1 MRKSDKHRRERITTE
16 SAELSRQAYYVRSLA
31 GHDKDQILLQCG
43 RRGRFVLICD
53 GGTRGLKQMKQKN
66 PKHLAI
72 LGSVDAQK
80 WQRIRDIKDT
90 AAANAQ
96 IRKLI
101 KSYQRR
107 EKLG

>member
-1 MRKSDKHRRERITTE
+1 MRKIDKHRRERITTE

-66 PKHLAI
+66 PTSCYSWF
-72 LGSVDAQK
+72 G
-80 WQRIRDIKDT
+80 
-90 AAANAQ
+90 
-96 IRKLI
+96 
-101 KSYQRR
+101 RR
-107 EKLG
+107 PEMAKNS